1 MNPAAL
7 APEID
12 RLVWAVNFRA
22 RDHEVDYTI
31 LENAG
36 LNPDSYGTLSN
47 LVPFIDMLSEEFV
60 LRRYIYRSPDELKV
74 FIAEMVD
81 AGLLVRDGDKLR
93 KTVQLQPVLDEINT
107 AIRNSARH
115 FWVNHRVTVEAAA
128 GPVRRILEASPER
141 YALAQAALSGQK
153 PDDLFHRFHYRLSG
167 LRLLRN
173 ESHVEAWRVHELTT
187 GEVEVLS
194 AGWGGGEIHEGLGTT
209 ARLEERGL
217 FADGAVTTAGIS
229 LRQSIEDDTNAG
241 VASAFATVDQPA
253 LFAALVSLPPEMP

>member
-1 MNPAAL
+1 MNPAVL

-36 LNPDSYGTLSN
+36 LNPALYGTLSN
-47 LVPFIDMLSEEFV
+47 LVPFVDMLSEEFV
-60 LRRYIYRSPDELKV
+60 VRRYLYRPPEELV
-74 FIAEMVD
+74 QFVGELVD
-81 AGLLVRDGDKLR
+81 SGLLVREGDQLR
-93 KTVQLQPVLDEINT
+93 KTIRLQPVLDEIDT
-107 AIRNSARH
+107 AICNSARH

-128 GPVRRILEASPER
+128 GPLRRILEASPER
-141 YALAQAALSGQK
+141 YGLAQAALSGNK

-173 ESHVEAWRVHELTT
+173 ESHVEAWRRHGLTPAD
-187 GEVEVLS
+187 VEVLS
-194 AGWGGGEIHEGLGTT
+194 AGWGGGEVPAGMGSTD
-209 ARLEERGL
+209 RLEERGL
-217 FADGAVTTAGIS
+217 FADGVVTAAGLS

-241 VASAFATVDQPA
+241 VASAFASVDQGA
-253 LFAALVSLPPEMP
+253 LFAALVSLPPETP